1 VQQFRQVLVIKT
13 VVELFVDISQVS
25 QIEFSF
31 SMSVQQDEVCFS
43 AFFGERISNLVCEFS
58 DEALEI
64 KGISVVSLV
73 DFLYGSVDE
82 FVFLFESESL
92 GSH

>member
-1 VQQFRQVLVIKT
+1 M
-13 VVELFVDISQVS
+13 ELLVDISQVS
-25 QIEFSF
+25 QVQFSF
-31 SMSVQQDEVCFS
+31 SVSVQQDEVCFS
-43 AFFGERISNLVCEFS
+43 AFLGKRISNLVCEFS

-73 DFLYGSVDE
+73 DFLNGSVDK